1 MNLFKRMLA
10 ISAAI
15 GMLYSTAYAQEM
27 YDVGLEDISVRDTH
41 TDNSNLNV
49 AVIKQQGDTRTTV
62 FTGRLGD
69 YDNGKW
75 IYEDFSRI
83 QFIIAVEWG
92 ETADGL
98 IYIIPQQ
105 AGTPANSVQTVATD
119 AEVVQPSL
127 NITENFYINNSKI
140 TENPETK
147 GIKGGDS
154 LRADYS
160 ITNTSSAA
168 QPVQLILCAYDMQG
182 GLIGGVSTEPYTL
195 AAGETKSFE
204 KSITI
209 ASDITNCYAKVML
222 WDEIGGFRPLHAALE
237 VGSSSVSCET
247 ATATVNCVA
256 NKEYNLV
263 TTVENM
269 PANDTG
275 RYRIKYDP
283 SKLELTDL
291 CSLTYKKELRA
302 GDIPGTDVKIV
313 SLDTAG
319 GEIVF
324 EAPNS
329 AAKSVSKVLN
339 AVKFKALVS
348 DAQTVI
354 TIE

>member
-1 MNLFKRMLA
+1 MNLYKRMLA
-10 ISAAI
+10 MGAAI
-15 GMLYSTAYAQEM
+15 GMLYSTAYAQEV
-27 YDVGLEDISVRDTH
+27 YDIGPEDISVRETH

-49 AVIKQQGDTRTTV
+49 TVIKQQGNTRTTV

-75 IYEDFSRI
+75 IYEDFSQI

-92 ETADGL
+92 ETADGI

-105 AGTPANSVQTVATD
+105 ASTSANSVQTAAVD

-127 NITENFYINNSKI
+127 SIAENFYINNSKI
-140 TENPETK
+140 TETPETQE
-147 GIKGGDS
+147 IKGGDN

-160 ITNTSSAA
+160 ITNTASAA
-168 QPVQLILCAYDMQG
+168 QPVQLILYAYDMRG

-209 ASDITNCYAKVML
+209 SSDITNCYVKAML
-222 WDEIGGFRPLHAALE
+222 WDGIGSFRPLHAALE
-237 VGSSSVSCET
+237 VGSNSVSCET

-269 PANDTG
+269 PANDAG
-275 RYRIKYDP
+275 HYRIKYDP

-291 CSLTYKKELRA
+291 CSLTYQKELQT
-302 GDIPGTDVKIV
+302 GDIQGTNVKIV
-313 SLDTAG
+313 GLDTAG
-319 GEIVF
+319 GEIIF

-339 AVKFKALVS
+339 AIKFKALVS
-348 DAQTVI
+348 DTQTVI